1 MEHRLHPVRTVSGHH
16 SVPDTRQSGT
26 FGDDGAHSGSHS
38 FPNVQTQQVSVPDA
52 SLVPLLTTLRPDCK
66 SRTKYFAHGRLDWDE
81 KSSAARYVK
90 ENCKPL
96 NRYVLVEHPEHLAL
110 FDLINRML
118 EYEASSRVT
127 LAECLRH
134 PFFDKL
140 PGDHRLHERDFHHA
154 SSSSTMSRSHSMYR

>member
-1 MEHRLHPVRTVSGHH
+1 MQVLC
-16 SVPDTRQSGT
+16 
-26 FGDDGAHSGSHS
+26 S
-38 FPNVQTQQVSVPDA
+38 FRSRCEN
-52 SLVPLLTTLRPDCK
+52 
-66 SRTKYFAHGRLDWDE
+66 RTKYFAHGRLDWDE

-96 NRYVLVEHPEHLAL
+96 NRYVVSEHPDHLAL
-110 FDLINRML
+110 FDLISRML

-140 PGDHRLHERDFHHA
+140 SGDLRLHERDFA
-154 SSSSTMSRSHSMYR
+154 SNSSSISRCHSMYR